1 MTPMQIWT
9 TWFETA
15 AAMNAAAVTIAA
27 RNALVARALLSGDL
41 SGGPEV
47 PRMIAEKGTAAAA
60 GYARWMAT
68 LPAMYA
74 SMWRHAVIGQRAL
87 AQPAMRKV
95 RANMKRLTRPA
106 PVSPRARSRKR

>member
-9 TWFETA
+9 TWFEAA

-27 RNALVARALLSGDL
+27 RNALVGRALLSGDL

-47 PRMIAEKGTAAAA
+47 QRMFAEKGTAAAD
-60 GYARWMAT
+60 GYVRWMAT

-87 AQPAMRKV
+87 AEPALRKV
-95 RANMKRLTRPA
+95 RSNMKRLTRPA

>member
-1 MTPMQIWT
+1 MWT
-9 TWFETA
+9 TWYENA
-15 AAMNAAAVTIAA
+15 VAMNAAAFTIAA

-47 PRMIAEKGTAAAA
+47 PRMIAEKGTAATA
-60 GYARWMAT
+60 GYVRWMAT

-74 SMWRHAVIGQRAL
+74 SMWRHAVIGQRAF

-95 RANMKRLTRPA
+95 RSNMKRLAKPA
-106 PVSPRARSRKR
+106 PVSPRRRSRKR